1 METKDGHIVII
12 LSCKGYVALENNQI
26 FQLWKCKRL
35 GEIFNE
41 LHQRYPNYK
50 ISLGSL
56 ERVNFK
62 DAVTVCN
69 QFIKNDKQPKTA
81 HPLEKDNISKTNINF
96 NKVLVTGTKT
106 MKTRN
111 KAKVKAVAVIGINIT
126 AGVMHL
132 GFQTMADTVCYAEAK
147 IIDKLNVF
155 DKTVDEIMNARK
167 VKTSE
172 TQRSLLK
179 SPKRVK
185 QSASEFYCR
194 IKDIREQAKAE
205 PNKIIKTA

>member
-12 LSCKGYVALENNQI
+12 LSSKGYVALENNQI
-26 FQLWKCKRL
+26 FQLWKRKRL
-35 GEIFNE
+35 GDIFNE

-62 DAVTVCN
+62 DVINVCN
-69 QFIKNDKQPKTA
+69 QFINDSKQSE
-81 HPLEKDNISKTNINF
+81 LEDKKSNTITNF
-96 NKVLVTGTKT
+96 NKDLVTGTKT

-132 GFQTMADTVCYAEAK
+132 GFQTMADSVCYAEAR

-172 TQRSLLK
+172 TQQSLLK

-194 IKDIREQAKAE
+194 IKDIKEQAKE
-205 PNKIIKTA
+205 ERNKIIKTA

>member
-12 LSCKGYVALENNQI
+12 LSSKGYVALENNQI
-26 FQLWKCKRL
+26 FQLWKRKRL
-35 GEIFNE
+35 GDIFNE
-41 LHQRYPNYK
+41 LHQRYPNYT

-56 ERVNFK
+56 ERVDFK
-62 DAVTVCN
+62 DVINVCN
-69 QFIKNDKQPKTA
+69 QFINDSKQPEFEDKKSNT
-81 HPLEKDNISKTNINF
+81 ITNF
-96 NKVLVTGTKT
+96 NKDLVTGTKT

-167 VKTSE
+167 IKTRE

-179 SPKRVK
+179 SPKRFK
-185 QSASEFYCR
+185 QSASQFYCR
-194 IKDIREQAKAE
+194 IKDIKEQSKAGRNE
-205 PNKIIKTA
+205 LIKTA

>member
-12 LSCKGYVALENNQI
+12 LSSKGYVALENNQI
-26 FQLWKCKRL
+26 FQLWKRKRL
-35 GEIFNE
+35 GDIFNE
-41 LHQRYPNYK
+41 LHQRYPNYT

-56 ERVNFK
+56 KQIDFK
-62 DAVTVCN
+62 DVVNVYN
-69 QFIKNDKQPKTA
+69 QFINDDKQP
-81 HPLEKDNISKTNINF
+81 ESEDNKSNTITNF
-96 NKVLVTGTKT
+96 NKDLVTGTKT

-132 GFQTMADTVCYAEAK
+132 GFQTMADTVCYAEAR

-172 TQRSLLK
+172 TQQSLLK

-185 QSASEFYCR
+185 QSASQFYCR
-194 IKDIREQAKAE
+194 IKEIRDQSKAE
-205 PNKIIKTA
+205 RNEIIKTA